1 MSGGGGKAAAVRRQG
16 EERGVVPLELSR
28 STSCYLRRSVIAPL
42 LWVLLVGSLSI
53 GCGRPGGP
61 AGGSFADL
69 GIVNNSDT
77 RIHAWLTDG
86 DHIGPLPLVMPHC
99 ERTWGGGSFTI
110 GGKVK
115 VVWETWTNGKTSKQM
130 VAVCDTKPLVP
141 LIKRLGALR
150 CVYSSD
156 GKWTMIVHERRGGSF
171 EQGPEL
177 IRLDLIPEAAASG
190 QKAVGVR
197 PNSSD

>member
-1 MSGGGGKAAAVRRQG
+1 
-16 EERGVVPLELSR
+16 
-28 STSCYLRRSVIAPL
+28 
-42 LWVLLVGSLSI
+42 
-53 GCGRPGGP
+53 
-61 AGGSFADL
+61 
-69 GIVNNSDT
+69 
-77 RIHAWLTDG
+77 
-86 DHIGPLPLVMPHC
+86 MPHC